1 LCVEMSVIPAT
12 FKNFTSAI
20 KRAEELEKDQSR
32 EKRVLAYYCRMYV
45 VSKGARLATSAPEDR
60 KFLEEQLVRL
70 ETMKPSLG
78 LSGDEGSRICQEQA
92 LEVFN
97 KADEIDRMGLA
108 DKSTV
113 KLFYSAGTFFEILE
127 QFGPLDADIVERKKY
142 AKWKAAEI
150 MNAVNNG
157 EIPTPGGYGE
167 APGSASSA
175 ASVISPPP
183 SSAQAVTSPTSSS
196 ANPPTPTP
204 GVLDIPSAPS
214 FSVFGQAAASSVSSA
229 ASHSFNAYTAAASP
243 YANLGQTSPLPLA
256 ADAYSGAAY
265 PGASR
270 APPLNNADPRVKDTV
285 ELCNFAIA
293 ALKHNEIAL
302 ARDRLQEA
310 LRRLG

>member
-1 LCVEMSVIPAT
+1 MSTIPAS

-20 KRAEELEKDQSR
+20 KRAEELERDPSR
-32 EKRVLAYYCRMYV
+32 EKKILAYYCRMFV
-45 VSKGARLATSAPEDR
+45 VSKGAKFATAAPEDR
-60 KFLEEQLVRL
+60 KFLEEQLVKL
-70 ETMKPSLG
+70 ESMKPSLG
-78 LSGDEGSRICQEQA
+78 LSGDEGSRICREQA

-127 QFGPLDADIVERKKY
+127 QFGPLDGEILERKKY

-150 MNAVNNG
+150 MNALNNG
-157 EIPTPGGYGE
+157 EIPAPGGYGE
-167 APGSASSA
+167 APA
-175 ASVISPPP
+175 
-183 SSAQAVTSPTSSS
+183 TSSS
-196 ANPPTPTP
+196 APLPTSAAAMSSPVPPAPQSFSSP
-204 GVLDIPSAPS
+204 APSSVVDIPSAPS
-214 FSVFGQAAASSVSSA
+214 FSVFGQAAAAAVSSA
-229 ASHSFNAYTAAASP
+229 ANQVMSAYQQAS
-243 YANLGQTSPLPLA
+243 ANV
-256 ADAYSGAAY
+256 GASNNYQYPPASNN

-285 ELCNFAIA
+285 EICNFVIA

-302 ARDRLQEA
+302 ARERLQEA